1 LPVGHNTG
9 ILGTANSTQ
18 GVATLQVKGQA
29 RLPAPRSK
37 VWATLLDA
45 DPLRQCLPGCQSF
58 TQVGPSEWDAT
69 LSIGLAG
76 IKGTYKG
83 HVQISDPQPESS
95 YRLTVEG
102 SGSGNRVRGSAL
114 ITLSDADD
122 GGTVVDYDGDAQI
135 AGTLAAVGQRLF
147 EPAAR
152 MMADQFF
159 RCMGSK
165 VTL

>member
-1 LPVGHNTG
+1 M
-9 ILGTANSTQ
+9 
-18 GVATLQVKGQA
+18 QVKGQA

-45 DPLRQCLPGCQSF
+45 DALRQCLPGCQQF
-58 TQVGPSEWDAT
+58 VEVGPNQWEAT
-69 LSIGLAG
+69 LSVGLAG
-76 IKGTYKG
+76 IRGTYKG
-83 HVQISDPQPESS
+83 KVGITEPQPETA
-95 YRLTVEG
+95 YRLSVEG
-102 SGSGNRVRGSAL
+102 SGSGNRIRGSAQ
-114 ITLSDADD
+114 ITLSDTDD
-122 GGTVVDYDGDAQI
+122 GGTLVDYDGDAQI

-165 VTL
+165 VSG

>member
-1 LPVGHNTG
+1 VSP
-9 ILGTANSTQ
+9 
-18 GVATLQVKGQA
+18 LQVKGQA

-37 VWATLLDA
+37 VWATLLNA
-45 DPLRQCLPGCQSF
+45 DTLRQCLPGCQQF
-58 TQVGPSEWDAT
+58 NEVGPSQWEAT

-83 HVQISDPQPESS
+83 RVQISDAQPESS
-95 YRLTVEG
+95 YRLSVEG
-102 SGSGNRVRGSAL
+102 SGSGNRLRGSAL
-114 ITLSDADD
+114 ITLSDDGG

-165 VTL
+165 VSD

>member
-1 LPVGHNTG
+1 
-9 ILGTANSTQ
+9 
-18 GVATLQVKGQA
+18 LQVKGQA
-29 RLPAPRSK
+29 RLQAPRSK

-45 DPLRQCLPGCQSF
+45 DALRQCLPGCQQF
-58 TQVGPSEWDAT
+58 DEVGPAHWEAT

-83 HVQISDPQPESS
+83 RVRITEPQPESS
-95 YRLTVEG
+95 YRLSVEG

-114 ITLSDADD
+114 ITLSED
-122 GGTVVDYDGDAQI
+122 GDGVTLVDYDGDAQI

-165 VTL
+165 VTG